1 MSSPAWKPAA
11 LGSWSDAVRTVVIV
25 PPEISRAIRGF
36 GLGREALVEL
46 LNGIRRELEQITD
59 NHRLRRHPLHPDFY
73 FWFGLTVWEQ
83 GRPRGFRFTVD
94 DARATDRLF
103 IV

>member
-1 MSSPAWKPAA
+1 
-11 LGSWSDAVRTVVIV
+11 VRTVVIV

-46 LNGIRRELEQITD
+46 LNGIRRELEENAD
-59 NHRLRRHPLHPDFY
+59 AHRHRRLPLHPDLY

-83 GRPRGFRFTVD
+83 GKPRGFRFAVD

-103 IV
+103 LVAAEEI

>member
-1 MSSPAWKPAA
+1 
-11 LGSWSDAVRTVVIV
+11 VRPIVIV

-36 GLGREALVEL
+36 GLGREVLVEL
-46 LNGIRRELEQITD
+46 LNGLRRELEQNTD
-59 NHRLRRHPLHPDFY
+59 THRRRRLPTHPDLY
-73 FWFGLTVWEQ
+73 FWFGLTVWEK

-103 IV
+103 LVAAEEL